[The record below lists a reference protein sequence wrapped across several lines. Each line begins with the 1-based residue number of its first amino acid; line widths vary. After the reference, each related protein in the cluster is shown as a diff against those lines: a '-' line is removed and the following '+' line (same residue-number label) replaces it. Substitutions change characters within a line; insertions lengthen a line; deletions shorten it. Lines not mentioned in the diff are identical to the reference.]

1 VLEMRK
7 VNKAFA
13 TSAGKVLDEFNL
25 SVSPGEFVSLIG
37 PSGCG
42 KTTALRI
49 VAGLLTPSTGKVVVN
64 GKDSVGPSRDKAIV
78 FQHFNLFP
86 WRTAIDN
93 VAYGLEI
100 QGMKK
105 AERLQVAR
113 EYLDLVGLGASAK
126 QFPGQLSGGMRQR
139 VGIARALAINPKLL
153 LMDEPFGAL
162 DALTRE
168 YLQGQLARICQ
179 ERNLTTLF
187 VTHSID
193 EAIYLSD
200 RVVVMGVQPGRIIA
214 EYPINLRKPRV
225 DYNFRAEPEYARV
238 REEIWGLLEAQIRK
252 AERSEAMPVGAAAS

>member
-1 VLEMRK
+1 MQHL
-7 VNKAFA
+7 NKSFA
-13 TSAGKVLDEFNL
+13 TSAGKVLDDFNL
-25 SVSPGEFVSLIG
+25 SVKEREFVSLIG

-49 VAGLLTPSTGKVVVN
+49 VAGLLKATNGKVLVD
-64 GKDSVGPSRDKAIV
+64 GEPSVGPSRDKAIV

-100 QGMKK
+100 QGVSK
-105 AERLQVAR
+105 AERLKVAV
-113 EYLDLVGLGASAK
+113 EYLELVGLAQSAK
-126 QFPGQLSGGMRQR
+126 QYPAELSGGMRQR
-139 VGIARALAINPKLL
+139 IGIARALAINPKLL

-168 YLQGQLARICQ
+168 HLQGQLARICQ
-179 ERNLTTLF
+179 ERELTTLF

-200 RVVVMGVQPGRIIA
+200 RVVVMGVHPGRILA
-214 EYPINLRKPRV
+214 EFKIDMPKPRG
-225 DYNFRAEPEYARV
+225 DYNFRAEPQYATV
-238 REEIWGLLEAQIRK
+238 REEIWRLLEQQLV
-252 AERSEAMPVGAAAS
+252 RSEPMAS

>member
-1 VLEMRK
+1 MRN

-25 SVSPGEFVSLIG
+25 SVKPGEFVSLIG

-49 VAGLLTPSTGKVVVN
+49 VAGLLNPTSGSVVVN
-64 GKDSVGPSRDKAIV
+64 GQDSVGPSRDKAIV

-86 WRTAIDN
+86 WRTALDN

-100 QGMKK
+100 HGMKK
-105 AERLQVAR
+105 DQRLKVAQ
-113 EYLDLVGLGASAK
+113 EYLELVGLSASAK
-126 QFPGQLSGGMRQR
+126 QFPAQLSGGMRQR
-139 VGIARALAINPKLL
+139 IGIARALAINPKLL

-168 YLQGQLARICQ
+168 YLQGQLARICE
-179 ERNLTTLF
+179 ERQLTTLF

-200 RVVVMGVQPGRIIA
+200 RVVVMGVQPGRIIEEFRIA
-214 EYPINLRKPRV
+214 MPKPRA

-238 REEIWGLLEAQIRK
+238 REEIWKLLETQIVRAEK
-252 AERSEAMPVGAAAS
+252 ATEKLAS

>member
-1 VLEMRK
+1 MDK
-7 VNKAFA
+7 VNKAFS
-13 TSAGKVLDEFNL
+13 TSAGKVLDDFNL
-25 SVSPGEFVSLIG
+25 KVRPGEFVSLIG

-49 VAGLLTPSTGKVVVN
+49 VAGLLTPSSGSVVVN
-64 GKDSVGPSRDKAIV
+64 GKESIGPSRDKAIV

-100 QGMKK
+100 HGVKK
-105 AERLQVAR
+105 AERMRIAR
-113 EYLDLVGLGASAK
+113 EYLSLVGLSASEK
-126 QFPGQLSGGMRQR
+126 QFPAQLSGGMRQR
-139 VGIARALAINPKLL
+139 IGIARALAIHPKLL

-168 YLQGQLARICQ
+168 HLQGQLARICE
-179 ERNLTTLF
+179 ERQLTTLF

-200 RVVVMGVQPGRIIA
+200 RVVVMGVQPGRIIQ
-214 EYPINLRKPRV
+214 EFPINLRKPRV

-238 REEIWGLLEAQIRK
+238 REEIWQLLEAQIRK
-252 AERSEAMPVGAAAS
+252 AEKAEVSAVGAAAS

>member
-1 VLEMRK
+1 MTN
-7 VNKAFA
+7 VNKAFS
-13 TSAGKVLDEFNL
+13 TSAGKVLDDFNL
-25 SVSPGEFVSLIG
+25 NVRPGEFVSLIG

-49 VAGLLTPSTGKVVVN
+49 VAGLLTPSSGRVVVN
-64 GKDSVGPSRDKAIV
+64 GKPSDGPSRDKAIV

-100 QGMKK
+100 HGMKK
-105 AERLQVAR
+105 QERLKIAA
-113 EYLDLVGLGASAK
+113 EYLDLVGLSASAK
-126 QFPGQLSGGMRQR
+126 QFPAQLSGGMRQR
-139 VGIARALAINPKLL
+139 IGIARALAINPKLL

-168 YLQGQLARICQ
+168 YLQGQLAKICE

-214 EYPINLRKPRV
+214 EFPISLRKPRAE
-225 DYNFRAEPEYARV
+225 YNFRAEPEYARV
-238 REEIWGLLEAQIRK
+238 REEIWDLLETQIRK
-252 AERSEAMPVGAAAS
+252 AEKAEMATVGAAAS

>member
-1 VLEMRK
+1 MRHL
-7 VNKAFA
+7 NKSFA
-13 TSAGKVLDEFNL
+13 TSAGKVLDDFDL
-25 SVSPGEFVSLIG
+25 HVRQTEFVSLIG

-49 VAGLLTPSTGKVVVN
+49 VAGLLGASSGEVLVDGKPSI
-64 GKDSVGPSRDKAIV
+64 GPTREKAIV

-86 WRTAIDN
+86 WRTSLDN

-100 QGMKK
+100 QG
-105 AERLQVAR
+105 VAR
-113 EYLDLVGLGASAK
+113 EERYRVAMEYLDLVGLASSAK
-126 QFPGQLSGGMRQR
+126 QYPAELSGGMRQR
-139 VGIARALAINPKLL
+139 IGIARALAINPKLL

-168 YLQGQLARICQ
+168 HLQGQLARICQ
-179 ERNLTTLF
+179 ERSLTTLF

-214 EYPINLRKPRV
+214 QFDITMPKPRGE
-225 DYNFRAEPEYARV
+225 YNFRAEPEYATV
-238 REEIWGLLEAQIRK
+238 REEIWRLLEQQMA
-252 AERSEAMPVGAAAS
+252 RSEPIAS

>member
-1 VLEMRK
+1 MLEIQHLDK
-7 VNKAFA
+7 VFPK
-13 TSAGKVLDEFNL
+13 SGKVLDDFTL
-25 SVSPGEFVSLIG
+25 SVRAGEFVSLIG

-49 VAGLLTPSTGKVVVN
+49 VAGLLSPTRGQVLVDGRPSM
-64 GKDSVGPSRDKAIV
+64 GPSRDKAIV

-100 QGMKK
+100 QGVPK
-105 AERLQVAR
+105 ARRLEIAR
-113 EYLDLVGLGASAK
+113 EYLSLVGLLDSAN
-126 QFPGQLSGGMRQR
+126 QYPAELSGGMRQR
-139 VGIARALAINPKLL
+139 IGIARALAIHPKLL

-168 YLQGQLARICQ
+168 HLQGQLARICS
-179 ERNLTTLF
+179 ERQLTTLF

-214 EYPINLRKPRV
+214 EFEITMPRPREG
-225 DYNFRAEPEYARV
+225 YNFRAEPEYARV
-238 REEIWGLLEAQIRK
+238 REEIWQLLEQQLVRT
-252 AERSEAMPVGAAAS
+252 ERAAS

>member
-1 VLEMRK
+1 MAS
-7 VNKAFA
+7 VNKAFS
-13 TSAGKVLDEFNL
+13 TSGGKVLDDFNL
-25 SVSPGEFVSLIG
+25 DVRPGEFVSLIG

-49 VAGLLTPSTGKVVVN
+49 VAGLLTPSSGAVVVN
-64 GKDSVGPSRDKAIV
+64 GKKSTGPSRDKAIV

-100 QGMKK
+100 HGVKK
-105 AERLQVAR
+105 QERLKIAA
-113 EYLDLVGLGASAK
+113 EYLDLVGLSASAK
-126 QFPGQLSGGMRQR
+126 QFPAQLSGGMRQR
-139 VGIARALAINPKLL
+139 IGIARALAISPKLL

-168 YLQGQLARICQ
+168 YLQGQLAKICE
-179 ERNLTTLF
+179 ERQLTTLF

-200 RVVVMGVQPGRIIA
+200 RVVVMGVQPGRIIK
-214 EYPINLRKPRV
+214 EFPITLRKPRA
-225 DYNFRAEPEYARV
+225 DYNFRAEPEYSQI
-238 REEIWGLLEAQIRK
+238 REEIWQLLETQIRK
-252 AERSEAMPVGAAAS
+252 AEKAEIATVGAAAS

>member
-1 VLEMRK
+1 MLEMTN
-7 VNKAFA
+7 VNKAFS
-13 TSAGKVLDEFNL
+13 TSAGNVLDDFNL
-25 SVSPGEFVSLIG
+25 KVRPGEFVSLIG

-49 VAGLLTPSTGKVVVN
+49 VAGLLTQSTGKVVVD
-64 GKDSVGPSRDKAIV
+64 GRDSKGPSRDKAIV

-100 QGMKK
+100 HGMKK
-105 AERLQVAR
+105 QERLKIAG
-113 EYLDLVGLGASAK
+113 EYLDLMGLSASAK
-126 QFPGQLSGGMRQR
+126 QFPAQLSGGMRQR
-139 VGIARALAINPKLL
+139 IGIARALAISPKLL

-168 YLQGQLARICQ
+168 YLQGQLAKICE
-179 ERNLTTLF
+179 ERSLTTLF

-214 EYPINLRKPRV
+214 EFPISLRKPRA

-238 REEIWGLLEAQIRK
+238 REEIWALLETQIRK
-252 AERSEAMPVGAAAS
+252 AEKAEMATVGAAAS

>member
-1 VLEMRK
+1 MLEMQHL
-7 VNKAFA
+7 NKSFA
-13 TSAGKVLDEFNL
+13 TSSGKVLDDFNL
-25 SVSPGEFVSLIG
+25 SVKPREFVSLIG

-49 VAGLLTPSTGKVVVN
+49 VAGLLMPTSGRVLVDDKPSM
-64 GKDSVGPSRDKAIV
+64 GPTREKAIV

-100 QGMKK
+100 QGLPKT
-105 AERLQVAR
+105 ERLGIAM
-113 EYLDLVGLGASAK
+113 EYLELVGLAKSAK
-126 QFPGQLSGGMRQR
+126 QYPAELSGGMRQR
-139 VGIARALAINPKLL
+139 IGIARALAISPKLL

-168 YLQGQLARICQ
+168 HLQGQLARICA
-179 ERNLTTLF
+179 ERSLTTLF

-214 EYPINLRKPRV
+214 EFEITMPKPRA
-225 DYNFRAEPEYARV
+225 DYNFRAEPRYAEV
-238 REEIWGLLEAQIRK
+238 REEIWRLLEAQIAR
-252 AERSEAMPVGAAAS
+252 AEPITS

>member
-1 VLEMRK
+1 MVN

-13 TSAGKVLDEFNL
+13 TSGGKVLDDFNL
-25 SVSPGEFVSLIG
+25 KVQPGEFVSLIG

-49 VAGLLTPSTGKVVVN
+49 VAGLISQSGGKIVVN
-64 GKDSVGPSRDKAIV
+64 GKDSTGPSRDKAIV

-86 WRTAIDN
+86 WRTALDN

-100 QGMKK
+100 QGVKK
-105 AERLQVAR
+105 SERLKIAR
-113 EYLDLVGLGASAK
+113 DYLDLVGLAKSEK
-126 QFPGQLSGGMRQR
+126 QFPAQLSGGMRQR
-139 VGIARALAINPKLL
+139 IGIARALAISPKLL

-168 YLQGQLARICQ
+168 YLQGQLAQICQ
-179 ERNLTTLF
+179 ERQLTTLF

-200 RVVVMGVQPGRIIA
+200 RVVVMGVKPGRIIKEFA
-214 EYPINLRKPRV
+214 INLAKPRA
-225 DYNFRAEPEYARV
+225 DYNFRAEPEYSRV
-238 REEIWGLLEAQIRK
+238 REEIWELLEHQIRK
-252 AERSEAMPVGAAAS
+252 TSEAVAV

>member
-1 VLEMRK
+1 MTN
-7 VNKAFA
+7 VNKAFS
-13 TSAGKVLDEFNL
+13 TSAGKVLDDFNL
-25 SVSPGEFVSLIG
+25 KVRPGEFVSLIG

-49 VAGLLTPSTGKVVVN
+49 VAGLLTQSSGKVVVD
-64 GKDSVGPSRDKAIV
+64 GKDSKGPSRDKAIV

-86 WRTAIDN
+86 WRTAIAN

-100 QGMKK
+100 QGVKK
-105 AERLQVAR
+105 QERLKIAA
-113 EYLDLVGLGASAK
+113 EYLDLVGLSASAK
-126 QFPGQLSGGMRQR
+126 QFPAQLSGGMRQR
-139 VGIARALAINPKLL
+139 IGIARALAISPKLL

-168 YLQGQLARICQ
+168 YLQGQLAKICQ

-214 EYPINLRKPRV
+214 EFPISFPKPRAE
-225 DYNFRAEPEYARV
+225 YNFRAEPEYARV
-238 REEIWGLLEAQIRK
+238 REEIWQLLETQIRRAEK
-252 AERSEAMPVGAAAS
+252 AEIATVGAVAS

>member
-1 VLEMRK
+1 MRN

-25 SVSPGEFVSLIG
+25 SVRAGEFVSLIG

-49 VAGLLTPSTGKVVVN
+49 VAGLLPQSSGQVTVN
-64 GKDSVGPSRDKAIV
+64 DKPSVGPSRDKAIV

-100 QGMKK
+100 HGVKK
-105 AERLQVAR
+105 SDRLAVAR
-113 EYLDLVGLGASAK
+113 EYLDLVGLSKSEK
-126 QFPGQLSGGMRQR
+126 QFPAQLSGGMRQR
-139 VGIARALAINPKLL
+139 IGIARALAINPKLL

-168 YLQGQLARICQ
+168 YLQGQLARICE
-179 ERNLTTLF
+179 ERELTTLF
-187 VTHSID
+187 VTHSIV

-214 EYPINLRKPRV
+214 EFPITMPKPRSE
-225 DYNFRAEPEYARV
+225 YNFRAEPEYAKV
-238 REEIWGLLEAQIRK
+238 REEIWELLEAQIVR
-252 AERSEAMPVGAAAS
+252 AEATEKIAS

>member
-1 VLEMRK
+1 MQHLHKSFSGTNR
-7 VNKAFA
+7 
-13 TSAGKVLDEFNL
+13 VLDDFNL
-25 SVSPGEFVSLIG
+25 SMREGEFVSLIG

-49 VAGLLTPSTGKVVVN
+49 VAGLLEQSGGKVIVD
-64 GKDSVGPSRDKAIV
+64 GAESHGPSRDKAIV

-93 VAYGLEI
+93 VSYGLEM
-100 QGMKK
+100 QGRPK
-105 AERLQVAR
+105 AERKKVAQ
-113 EYLDLVGLGASAK
+113 EYLELVGLSDSAK
-126 QFPGQLSGGMRQR
+126 KDPAQLSGGMRQR
-139 VGIARALAINPKLL
+139 IGIARALAIHPKLL

-168 YLQGQLARICQ
+168 HLQGQLQRICI

-214 EYPINLRKPRV
+214 EFDVTMPKPRA
-225 DYNFRAEPEYARV
+225 DYNFRAEPEYAEL
-238 REEIWGLLEAQIRK
+238 RESIWKLLEQQLV
-252 AERSEAMPVGAAAS
+252 RSELVAS

>member
-1 VLEMRK
+1 MRN

-13 TSAGKVLDEFNL
+13 TSAGKVLDDFNL
-25 SVSPGEFVSLIG
+25 GVTAGEFVTLIG

-49 VAGLLTPSTGKVVVN
+49 VAGLLPPSSGRVIVN
-64 GKDSVGPSRDKAIV
+64 GKDSLGPSREKAIV

-86 WRTAIDN
+86 WRTALAN

-100 QGMKK
+100 QGVNKD
-105 AERLQVAR
+105 ERLRIAR
-113 EYLDLVGLGASAK
+113 EYLDLVGLAASER

-139 VGIARALAINPKLL
+139 VGIARALAIDPKLL

-179 ERNLTTLF
+179 ERQLTTLF

-214 EYPINLRKPRV
+214 EFPISLRKPRG

-238 REEIWGLLEAQIRK
+238 REDIWKLLEGQIVR
-252 AERSEAMPVGAAAS
+252 AEKVAEKVAS

>member
-1 VLEMRK
+1 MVN

-13 TSAGKVLDEFNL
+13 TSGGKVLDDFNL
-25 SVSPGEFVSLIG
+25 KVRPGEFVSLIG

-49 VAGLLTPSTGKVVVN
+49 VAGLLSPSSGKVVVN
-64 GKDSVGPSRDKAIV
+64 GKDSLGPSRDKAIV

-86 WRTAIDN
+86 WRTALDN
-93 VAYGLEI
+93 VSYGLEI
-100 QGMKK
+100 HGVKK
-105 AERLQVAR
+105 QERHKIAR
-113 EYLDLVGLGASAK
+113 EYLALVGLSESEK
-126 QFPGQLSGGMRQR
+126 QFPSQLSGGMRQR
-139 VGIARALAINPKLL
+139 IGIARALAINPKLL

-179 ERNLTTLF
+179 ERQLTTLF

-200 RVVVMGVQPGRIIA
+200 RVVVMGVKPGRII
-214 EYPINLRKPRV
+214 EEFPINLRKPRA
-225 DYNFRAEPEYARV
+225 DYNFRAEPEYSKV
-238 REEIWGLLEAQIRK
+238 REEIWELLEQQIRK
-252 AERSEAMPVGAAAS
+252 TSEAVAV

>member
-1 VLEMRK
+1 MLEIQHL
-7 VNKAFA
+7 NKTFSTA
-13 TSAGKVLDEFNL
+13 AGNRVLDDFDL
-25 SVSPGEFVSLIG
+25 SMRPGEFVSLIG

-49 VAGLLTPSTGKVVVN
+49 VAGLLEQSSGTVVVD
-64 GKDSVGPSRDKAIV
+64 GKPSNGPSRDKAIV
-78 FQHFNLFP
+78 FQHFNLLP

-93 VAYGLEI
+93 VAYGLELHGI
-100 QGMKK
+100 PK
-105 AERLQVAR
+105 AQRMETAR
-113 EYLDLVGLGASAK
+113 EYLDLVGLTASASK
-126 QFPGQLSGGMRQR
+126 YPAELSGGMRQR
-139 VGIARALAINPKLL
+139 IGIARALAIHPKLL

-168 YLQGQLARICQ
+168 HLQGQLARICV

-214 EYPINLRKPRV
+214 EFKVTMPKPRGE
-225 DYNFRAEPEYARV
+225 YNFRAEPEYASV
-238 REEIWGLLEAQIRK
+238 REEIWRLLEQQIMR
-252 AERSEAMPVGAAAS
+252 AERVA